1 MIPNKKI
8 KNKRKPRKPRGPG
21 VPQMNAQAAHAAN
34 EKIKNKLKNL
44 QSIHARYEELNKNN
58 GMDYH
63 TRLYFFIRDRNN
75 PRAVPSDSS
84 ISMKEL
90 FSIIDGS
97 DNTKLIIFVMKWLVL
112 EDVLSKVPSTFVS
125 RVALDS
131 KYPLRYV
138 HVTASDGTNTTH
150 LLDRIEEPDS
160 RGHTPLHK
168 AVINN
173 NVDLVKALS
182 KFGANVNIDGSKRWR
197 SIKYEKLSGDTPLH
211 DAVGNGNYEM
221 VLTLINHGADVNAV
235 NNKNETALDIAQS
248 IPTNLFSRLMDDDD
262 DGVDSR
268 KIIRL
273 LQINDRRRE
282 MIEEDYFVDY
292 PTTMRSHFDVNGV
305 PRRGPGGLKG
315 YSMTLNNMSANRLA
329 EGIKKRSQDIEKN
342 MKTDNLALATLKRG
356 VNQFQNNQVQRELKK
371 MLGIKLNGGSLRKS
385 QKRHKGRTHKGRT
398 HKGKK

>member
-1 MIPNKKI
+1 MVSSRGCSEQGPFYL
-8 KNKRKPRKPRGPG
+8 RVPRR
-21 VPQMNAQAAHAAN
+21 PQQ
-34 EKIKNKLKNL
+34 
-44 QSIHARYEELNKNN
+44 Q
-58 GMDYH
+58 
-63 TRLYFFIRDRNN
+63 
-75 PRAVPSDSS
+75 
-84 ISMKEL
+84 
-90 FSIIDGS
+90 
-97 DNTKLIIFVMKWLVL
+97 
-112 EDVLSKVPSTFVS
+112 VS
-125 RVALDS
+125 VAL
-131 KYPLRYV
+131 RACNCV
-138 HVTASDGTNTTH
+138 DGTNTTH

-182 KFGANVNIDGSKRWR
+182 KFGANVNLDGSKRWR

-282 MIEEDYFVDY
+282 MIEE
-292 PTTMRSHFDVNGV
+292 S
-305 PRRGPGGLKG
+305 GLKG
-315 YSMTLNNMSANRLA
+315 HNMTLNNMSANRLA

-342 MKTDNLALATLKRG
+342 MKTDNLALATLKQG

-371 MLGIKLNGGSLRKS
+371 MLGLKLNGGSLRKS

>member
-1 MIPNKKI
+1 MNPNEKI
-8 KNKRKPRKPRGPG
+8 KNKRKPRGPG

-34 EKIKNKLKNL
+34 EKIKNKLTNL

-58 GMDYH
+58 RMDYH
-63 TRLYFFIRDRNN
+63 TRLYFFIRDRNKHLLDDN

-112 EDVLSKVPSTFVS
+112 EDVLSKVPFRSTWVA
-125 RVALDS
+125 RVALNR

-138 HVTASDGTNTTH
+138 HVTALDGHNTTH
-150 LLDRIEEPDS
+150 LVDRIEEPDS

-182 KFGANVNIDGSKRWR
+182 KFGANVNLDGSKRWR

-248 IPTNLFSRLMDDDD
+248 IPTNLFSRIMDD

-273 LQINDRRRE
+273 LQINDRRRK
-282 MIEEDYFVDY
+282 MIEE
-292 PTTMRSHFDVNGV
+292 S
-305 PRRGPGGLKG
+305 GLKG
-315 YSMTLNNMSANRLA
+315 HINNMSANRLA
-329 EGIKKRSQDIEKN
+329 EGIKKRSQDI
-342 MKTDNLALATLKRG
+342 MKTDNLALATLKQG

-371 MLGIKLNGGSLRKS
+371 MLGLKLNGGSLRKS

-398 HKGKK
+398 HKGRTHKGRTHKGRTHKGRTHKGRK